1 MKSVHLIVYSDY
13 LCPWCYNASVRMKC
27 LREDLGDRVRI
38 EWRSFLLRPEPTGA
52 RDLERFRRYTRSW
65 MRPASESDSG
75 TFQVWEGEAGPPSHS
90 IPPHRVAKAAAT
102 LGEDAFERVHDRLL
116 RAYFTENRDITS
128 DATLAEIWKEAELP
142 AAELERAEGPAVLEQ
157 ILREYR
163 EAFEV
168 GATGVPSVRRA
179 DQEVA
184 VTGAFPVEFYK
195 RWVERALNEVEPGAA
210 L

>member
-1 MKSVHLIVYSDY
+1 MGGRPGISLPHLKCS
-13 LCPWCYNASVRMKC
+13 AVRF
-27 LREDLGDRVRI
+27 RPRPHPGARVAPKPL
-38 EWRSFLLRPEPTGA
+38 EVTGA
-52 RDLERFRRYTRSW
+52 GRLRTQEEAPPLDAHPIPELLAE
-65 MRPASESDSG
+65 ASESDSG

-102 LGEDAFERVHDRLL
+102 LGEEAFERVHDRLL

-142 AAELERAEGPAVLEQ
+142 SAQLERAEEPAVLEQ

-184 VTGAFPVEFYK
+184 VTGAFPVEFYR

-210 L
+210 S